1 MPATK
6 PTTSATTP
14 TCTLPEFA
22 QLIGKTRTY
31 AYDLRKAG
39 RLVMAP
45 DGKRVLIAES
55 LARYDATKDP
65 SKQGVADYHASQR
78 QDPATTPATTP
89 PTSPG
94 VVSNHTP
101 ADPPDDE
108 PERYSEYNFQDS
120 KAEREHWAAK
130 RERSLY
136 QKEAGQLMQN
146 TEVVAAFAQA
156 GTDLR
161 QKLERWHSIL
171 PPQLAGRDEATIRS
185 ALQEQTERIL
195 SDVSDH
201 FARAATASP

>member
-1 MPATK
+1 M
-6 PTTSATTP
+6 TTPTP

-22 QLIGKTRTY
+22 QRIGKTRTY
-31 AYDLRKAG
+31 AYELRKAG

-78 QDPATTPATTP
+78 PATSPAATPATTP
-89 PTSPG
+89 
-94 VVSNHTP
+94 V
-101 ADPPDDE
+101 DPQDDN
-108 PERYSEYNFQDS
+108 PERYSEYNFQDA
-120 KAEREHWAAK
+120 KAKREYWAAEREHAQF
-130 RERSLY
+130 
-136 QKEAGQLMQN
+136 QKEAGQLMEH

>member
-1 MPATK
+1 MSTPA
-6 PTTSATTP
+6 P

-22 QLIGKTRTY
+22 QRIGKTRTY
-31 AYDLRKAG
+31 AYELRKAG

-45 DGKRVLIAES
+45 DGKQVLIAES
-55 LARYDATKDP
+55 LARYQATKDP

-89 PTSPG
+89 PTTPG
-94 VVSNHTP
+94 VRPSNTP

-120 KAEREHWAAK
+120 KAKREYWAAE

-136 QKEAGQLMQN
+136 QKEAGQLMEH

-195 SDVSDH
+195 ADLSDH
-201 FARAATASP
+201 FARAASP